1 MPIKLKVYDP
11 DADQDALAELTQ
23 ELCNQAAQVD
33 GVRADLAKGE
43 TVKGGKGD
51 PITLGV
57 IALTFLTSGAAVA
70 LFKVVES
77 YAKRKKTFEFEF
89 DDGTTKLKLSSE
101 NLSGEE
107 RDRTLS
113 KLERMTGTKK

>member
-33 GVRADLAKGE
+33 GVRAELAKSE